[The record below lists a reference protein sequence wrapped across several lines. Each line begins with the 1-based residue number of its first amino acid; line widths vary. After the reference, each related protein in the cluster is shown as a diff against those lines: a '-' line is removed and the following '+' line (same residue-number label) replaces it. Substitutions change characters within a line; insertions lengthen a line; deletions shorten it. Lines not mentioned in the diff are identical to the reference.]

1 MEKKPAT
8 QHTTRD
14 DSNPVA
20 AKSVLITGAAR
31 RVGAV
36 IAQVLHDAGA
46 NIIIH
51 CRNSRQQAEVLAQQ
65 FNQQRD
71 NSAIVLSADL
81 SQIDRLPQLIK
92 QAHAQWQRL
101 DVVINNASTFYP
113 SVIGEVDEAHWQDL
127 MDSNLRAPFFL
138 SQAAAP
144 YLKATHGSII
154 NIVDIHAD
162 KPLAGHPVYCMA
174 KAGLVMMTKSLAC
187 ELGPEVRV
195 NAVAPG
201 AILWPEAELGAAE
214 LTQQQ
219 KQRIVDKTFLK
230 RQGKPQDIAAAI
242 LYFIRDAEYVT
253 GQILA
258 VDGGRSQHG

>member
-1 MEKKPAT
+1 MEKKSAT
-8 QHTTRD
+8 QHTTSD
-14 DSNPVA
+14 DSNPIT

-36 IAQVLHDAGA
+36 IAQVLHEAGA

-51 CRNSRQQAEVLAQQ
+51 CRNSRQQAETLAQQ
-65 FNQQRD
+65 LNQQRD

-81 SQIDRLPQLIK
+81 SQINRLPQLVE

-113 SVIGEVDEAHWQDL
+113 SVVGEVDEAHWQDL

-144 YLKATHGSII
+144 YLKAAHGSII

-162 KPLAGHPVYCMA
+162 KPLTGHPVYCMA

-201 AILWPEAELGAAE
+201 AILWPEAELGATE

-230 RQGKPQDIAAAI
+230 RQGKPQDIATAI
-242 LYFIRDAEYVT
+242 LYLVRDATYVT